1 MTESL
6 FATPSSGI
14 ARVAL
19 PVPIDRLFDY
29 RVPEAMDAGA
39 RAGHRVQVT
48 FGGRPLVGLICERMQ
63 EDAPDAPQH
72 TAELSD
78 LDGVIDTQSVVSPA
92 LIQILRETASELLT
106 PVGIAL
112 CAALPRGSAPRVVR
126 HLALTP
132 RGEAALQSGAA
143 DGQAKN
149 GLTALSAGPEPSRAN
164 VRPPTQC
171 STFLNAMA

>member
-29 RVPEAMDAGA
+29 RVPEAMDASA
-39 RAGHRVQVT
+39 LAGHRVQVT

-63 EDAPDAPQH
+63 EDAPGAPQH

-92 LIQILRETASELLT
+92 LIQILRETAAELLT

-112 CAALPRGSAPRVVR
+112 CAALPRGWLRESFATLPSHR
-126 HLALTP
+126 
-132 RGEAALQSGAA
+132 AARQHC
-143 DGQAKN
+143 N
-149 GLTALSAGPEPSRAN
+149 P
-164 VRPPTQC
+164 VRPTVRRR
-171 STFLNAMA
+171 TF